1 MIQTSKEIDQISA
14 AFVQAQKEF
23 TPAGWDK
30 TNDFLK
36 YSYATLGS
44 ILEMLR
50 EPLHKNGLAIL
61 CPLDNLESDKVRVT
75 MRLVHNSGQFMEA
88 TFSQPQPKEPK
99 KGLTEIQTVQSL
111 VTTMKRMAIS
121 ALLGIY
127 TDKDDDG
134 AAEESHVKSVEKKE
148 NYRPRTIPTHEEQS
162 KSLWT
167 PSTRKQLLDSWRAAS
182 LAEDIEV
189 ISNIIGSVWQNTF
202 PKFFQLGE
210 EADLAKVQTYILKGD
225 K

>member
-1 MIQTSKEIDQISA
+1 MIQTSREIDQISA

-75 MRLVHNSGQFMEA
+75 MRLVHSSGQFMEA

-134 AAEESHVKSVEKKE
+134 AAEESHVKAVVKNEE
-148 NYRPRTIPTHEEQS
+148 VRTQ
-162 KSLWT
+162 T
-167 PSTRKQLLDSWRAAS
+167 PDLVWPPARRKALLDSWRAAS
-182 LAEDIEV
+182 LIEEPEA
-189 ISNIIGSVWQNTF
+189 ISNVIGSVWESTF
-202 PKFFQLGE
+202 VKFFQTGREHDLEKVHTYLKKGE
-210 EADLAKVQTYILKGD
+210 K
-225 K
+225 